1 MAYVVAASS
10 CKSWLMFRFL
20 FHLTHGA
27 AIVRDEDD
35 LSMFE
40 ATLPRA
46 LDNSRECA
54 LYASSHRYSE
64 IPLKISTVCRDIHG
78 ALTGPKARRR
88 ADVDERAIEIAWNS
102 LDRLWRDLDDLRHNG
117 MGGLL
122 EMEDVERYIHG
133 WQVRISSA
141 SLDVSHG
148 LLYQPPCCR
157 FSSFNAVSL
166 PAPPLFTC
174 LYQPLFFSLL

>member
-1 MAYVVAASS
+1 
-10 CKSWLMFRFL
+10 
-20 FHLTHGA
+20 
-27 AIVRDEDD
+27 
-35 LSMFE
+35 MFE

-141 SLDVSHG
+141 SPDVSHG

-166 PAPPLFTC
+166 SAPPLFTC
-174 LYQPLFFSLL
+174 LYQPLLFSLL